1 MRDKPAKC
9 PKGANPYIYCPL
21 MFVHEDDFIAAKIE
35 LLAQEAIRVQGDSV
49 RLGQIIDRYSCE
61 ITAYMNGRIHG
72 ILFDKGKG

>member
-1 MRDKPAKC
+1 MNKPAKC
-9 PKGANPYIYCPL
+9 PEGANPYIYCPL
-21 MFVHEDDFIAAKIE
+21 MFVHQDDFIAAKVEI
-35 LLAQEAIRVQGDSV
+35 LTQEAIRVQGDSV